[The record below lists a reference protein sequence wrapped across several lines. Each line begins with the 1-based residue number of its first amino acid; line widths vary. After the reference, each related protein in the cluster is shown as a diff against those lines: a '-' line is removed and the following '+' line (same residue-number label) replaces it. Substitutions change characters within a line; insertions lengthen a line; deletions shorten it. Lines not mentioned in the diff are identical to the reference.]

1 MLQLSYLT
9 YLLEIDMGKLQD
21 RYDIYVAC
29 CESLGNI
36 PLSFDEWLNT

>member
-1 MLQLSYLT
+1 MS
-9 YLLEIDMGKLQD
+9 KLKD

-36 PLSFDEWLNT
+36 PLTFDEWLNS

>member
-21 RYDIYVAC
+21 RYDICVAC

-36 PLSFDEWLNT
+36 PLTFDEWLNS